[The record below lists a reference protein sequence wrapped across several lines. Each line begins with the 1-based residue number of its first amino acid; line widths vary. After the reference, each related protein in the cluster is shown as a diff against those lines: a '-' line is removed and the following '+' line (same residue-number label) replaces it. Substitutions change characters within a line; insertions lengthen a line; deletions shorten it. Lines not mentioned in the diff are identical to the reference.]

1 MDGEVNNRNARIAQD
16 VKRDRHTRR
25 TASRDR
31 QNTGQHRHRQTQEI
45 DEIDE
50 IDEQHRRTTQTT
62 HRRQTQE
69 TDEIEKIDDMRGRG

>member
-50 IDEQHRRTTQTT
+50 QHRRTTQTT